1 MILIRSASQDPY
13 YNLALEE
20 YLFFHRDDLHPLFFL
35 WQNSPTVVVGRNQN
49 TLAEINRSFV
59 EAKNINVVRR
69 LSGGGAVYHDL
80 GNLNFTFILAGV
92 SGKGFDFA
100 RYTRPVIKTLRKLGV
115 EAEDNGRNDVT
126 IDGRKF
132 SGNAQYRHQDRL
144 LHHGT
149 LLFNSSFEDMV
160 QALTPGQ
167 AKLESK
173 GIASVRSRVTNLI
186 EHLPAGTTLESFQQQ
201 LVKHVLEE
209 YGDGQRYFLSAA
221 DEAQVE
227 KLSEKRYRT
236 WEWNFAQSPAC
247 NLTRSRAFTWGQ
259 MEVHM
264 NIENGII
271 QQCFVYGD
279 FFADRD
285 INELCALIEGSPY
298 MVTEIRRRLQTVD
311 LSTFIPGLTM
321 DDCLELIFS

>member
-1 MILIRSASQDPY
+1 MILVRSDCQDPY

-20 YLFFHRDDLHPLFFL
+20 YLFFQRTDLHPLFFL
-35 WQNSPTVVVGRNQN
+35 WQNSPTIVVGRNQN

-59 EAKNINVVRR
+59 EEKSINVVRR

-80 GNLNFTFILAGV
+80 GNLNFTFILQGV
-92 SGKGFDFA
+92 AGKGFDFA

-115 EAEDNGRNDVT
+115 QAEDNGRNDIT
-126 IDGRKF
+126 IDGKKF

-149 LLFNSSFEDMV
+149 LLFNTSLEDMV

-186 EHLPAGTTLESFQQQ
+186 EHLPVGTTLADFQRE
-201 LVKHVLEE
+201 LIKNVLEE
-209 YGDGQRYFLSAA
+209 YGAGQHYFLSAE
-221 DEAQVE
+221 DEVQVE
-227 KLSEKRYRT
+227 KLSAKRYRT
-236 WEWNFAQSPAC
+236 WEWNYAQSPAC
-247 NLTRSRAFTWGQ
+247 NLIRSRAFPWGQ

-264 NIENGII
+264 DIQNGII

-279 FFADRD
+279 FFTDRD
-285 INELCALIEGSPY
+285 IKELCALIEGSPY
-298 MVTEIRRRLQTVD
+298 MDEEIRKRLQTVD
-311 LSTFIPGLTM
+311 LNTFIPGLTV
-321 DDCLELIFS
+321 DHWLELILS